1 MPRHHDIRWPVEDG
15 PDDQSDADD
24 TLQSGGAADIP
35 NRDTYLRSP
44 VFTEPEPENRRPR
57 RRRVRFAVIENQLP
71 RHINAKIPEPSGTER
86 PEGTR
91 SDTELITPLVRH
103 IDLPV
108 TSKAIPR

>member
-1 MPRHHDIRWPVEDG
+1 MPRHHDIRWPVVDG

-35 NRDTYLRSP
+35 NTDTYIRPP
-44 VFTEPEPENRRPR
+44 VFTEPENRRPR
-57 RRRVRFAVIENQLP
+57 RRRVRFAVIENQLLASP
-71 RHINAKIPEPSGTER
+71 HQRKDPEPSGTER
-86 PEGTR
+86 PEVTR
-91 SDTELITPLVRH
+91 SDTELITPLVMH